1 MIGRQA
7 HGIELALDLARM
19 PSLARADVQAPIPA
33 NILEII
39 GIAAENEQ
47 ACESAAVL
55 TGEPIA
61 ILVESARFYLQ
72 YLLFRPDA
80 DCYRI
85 LGVRPGASK
94 ATARTHMRLL
104 MKWLHPD
111 RNDGIYAV
119 YAQRVMRA
127 WREFAGAENAVV
139 PLEQSATARANFY
152 GGRSSRR
159 VPWIKIPKQ
168 ERKKTHRRFWLSFSA
183 VLVVLAALAYCWGP
197 QLLTDEDVLT
207 HWDNLRATQ
216 R

>member
-1 MIGRQA
+1 MNGRQA

-39 GIAAENEQ
+39 RIAAEDEE
-47 ACESAAVL
+47 ACESAAAL
-55 TGEPIA
+55 TREPIPV
-61 ILVESARFYLQ
+61 LVESARFYLQ

-80 DCYRI
+80 DRCRI
-85 LGVRPGASK
+85 LGVRPGTAK

-111 RNDGIYAV
+111 RNAGIYAV
-119 YAQRVMRA
+119 YAQRVMVA
-127 WREFAGAENAVV
+127 WREFAGVENVVV
-139 PLEQSATARANFY
+139 PLERPAAARANFY
-152 GGRSSRR
+152 YDRSSRR

-168 ERKKTHRRFWLSFSA
+168 QRETTHRRFWLSFSA
-183 VLVVLAALAYCWGP
+183 VLVVLAALAYYCGP
-197 QLLTDEDVLT
+197 QLMTQEDVVT
-207 HWDNLRATQ
+207 GWDNLRATQ